1 MPCGKKRDDD
11 FGFERGMGNSAH
23 RSRRKR
29 PSNQLARRREDH
41 QEARK
46 TGHDAD
52 HEYSGYL
59 CRNCARCHGAP
70 CRAAPRDD
78 APRNS
83 GSPQRT
89 GSTRGDIM
97 KFLVADDHELI
108 RQGVKGMLR
117 GFDPDAQFDE
127 ADSWETLATAA
138 RPDANH
144 DLAIVDLHMPGMS
157 GASSLETLLKANPA
171 LPVVVLSAE
180 ESPDEMR
187 AVLAAGALGFV
198 PKRQPASVML
208 KAIELVLSGGAY
220 VPMEALSL
228 LGSRETHAAGSAAAD
243 ADRSAGAPVQIA
255 TAQAGRAPGP
265 GAGAVAQTEPVTQ
278 VPSLQ
283 PHQQHLLENLS
294 PRQQD
299 IMRLVH
305 RGWTNKMIARDLG
318 VAEGTVKV
326 HLSVIF
332 RALGVHNR
340 STAIAVINGWLEA
353 GKTL

>member
-1 MPCGKKRDDD
+1 
-11 FGFERGMGNSAH
+11 
-23 RSRRKR
+23 
-29 PSNQLARRREDH
+29 
-41 QEARK
+41 
-46 TGHDAD
+46 
-52 HEYSGYL
+52 
-59 CRNCARCHGAP
+59 
-70 CRAAPRDD
+70 
-78 APRNS
+78 
-83 GSPQRT
+83 
-89 GSTRGDIM
+89 M

-108 RQGVKGMLR
+108 RQGVKGLLR
-117 GFDPDAQFDE
+117 GLDADATFDE
-127 ADSWETLATAA
+127 ADSWETLAAIA
-138 RPDANH
+138 RPDADH
-144 DLAIVDLHMPGMS
+144 DLAIVDLHMPGMT
-157 GASSLETLLKANPA
+157 GASSLQMRLKANPA

-228 LGSRETHAAGSAAAD
+228 LGSRDAASAPASTETA
-243 ADRSAGAPVQIA
+243 SAGTCA
-255 TAQAGRAPGP
+255 TATLTTTAAPP
-265 GAGAVAQTEPVTQ
+265 TEAPARIEA
-278 VPSLQ
+278 LQ

-294 PRQQD
+294 PRQQE

-305 RGWTNKMIARDLG
+305 RGWTNKMIARELG
-318 VAEGTVKV
+318 VAEGTIKV

-340 STAIAVINGWLEA
+340 ATAIAVINGWLEA

>member
-1 MPCGKKRDDD
+1 
-11 FGFERGMGNSAH
+11 
-23 RSRRKR
+23 
-29 PSNQLARRREDH
+29 
-41 QEARK
+41 
-46 TGHDAD
+46 
-52 HEYSGYL
+52 
-59 CRNCARCHGAP
+59 
-70 CRAAPRDD
+70 
-78 APRNS
+78 
-83 GSPQRT
+83 
-89 GSTRGDIM
+89 M

-117 GFDPDAQFDE
+117 GFDPEAQFDE

-144 DLAIVDLHMPGMS
+144 DLAIVDLHMPGMN
-157 GASSLETLLKANPA
+157 GATSLQALLNENPA

-228 LGSRETHAAGSAAAD
+228 LGSRESASRCASAAA
-243 ADRSAGAPVQIA
+243 SA
-255 TAQAGRAPGP
+255 TAQLATAGISAHQSAAASGQ
-265 GAGAVAQTEPVTQ
+265 AAAVQTEPLTLA
-278 VPSLQ
+278 PALQ

>member
-1 MPCGKKRDDD
+1 
-11 FGFERGMGNSAH
+11 
-23 RSRRKR
+23 
-29 PSNQLARRREDH
+29 
-41 QEARK
+41 
-46 TGHDAD
+46 
-52 HEYSGYL
+52 
-59 CRNCARCHGAP
+59 
-70 CRAAPRDD
+70 
-78 APRNS
+78 
-83 GSPQRT
+83 
-89 GSTRGDIM
+89 M

-108 RQGVKGMLR
+108 RQGVKGLLR
-117 GFDPDAQFDE
+117 GLDPGAQFDE
-127 ADSWETLATAA
+127 ADSWETLAAAA
-138 RPDANH
+138 RPDADH

-157 GASSLETLLKANPA
+157 GASSLELLLKANPA

-228 LGSRETHAAGSAAAD
+228 LGSRNAQATLVHAD
-243 ADRSAGAPVQIA
+243 ASAETSAQASSHAGAA
-255 TAQAGRAPGP
+255 L
-265 GAGAVAQTEPVTQ
+265 TEPIAQ
-278 VPSLQ
+278 IQALQ

-305 RGWTNKMIARDLG
+305 RGWTNKMIARELG

>member
-1 MPCGKKRDDD
+1 
-11 FGFERGMGNSAH
+11 
-23 RSRRKR
+23 
-29 PSNQLARRREDH
+29 
-41 QEARK
+41 
-46 TGHDAD
+46 
-52 HEYSGYL
+52 
-59 CRNCARCHGAP
+59 
-70 CRAAPRDD
+70 
-78 APRNS
+78 
-83 GSPQRT
+83 
-89 GSTRGDIM
+89 M

-127 ADSWETLATAA
+127 ADSWETLASAA

-157 GASSLETLLKANPA
+157 GATSLETLLKANPA

-220 VPMEALSL
+220 VPIEALSL
-228 LGSRETHAAGSAAAD
+228 LGSRETQAGTGADGSARVPAPGAA
-243 ADRSAGAPVQIA
+243 
-255 TAQAGRAPGP
+255 AQAVRGPGP
-265 GAGAVAQTEPVTQ
+265 GTVPQIEPVTQ

>member
-1 MPCGKKRDDD
+1 
-11 FGFERGMGNSAH
+11 
-23 RSRRKR
+23 
-29 PSNQLARRREDH
+29 
-41 QEARK
+41 
-46 TGHDAD
+46 
-52 HEYSGYL
+52 
-59 CRNCARCHGAP
+59 
-70 CRAAPRDD
+70 
-78 APRNS
+78 
-83 GSPQRT
+83 
-89 GSTRGDIM
+89 M

-108 RQGVKGMLR
+108 RQGVKGLLR
-117 GFDPDAQFDE
+117 GLDPDAQFDE
-127 ADSWETLATAA
+127 ADTWETLAAAA
-138 RPDANH
+138 RPDADH
-144 DLAIVDLHMPGMS
+144 DLAIVDLHMPGMT
-157 GASSLETLLKANPA
+157 GACSLEQLLKANPA

-228 LGSRETHAAGSAAAD
+228 IGTCESKTTRSPTGSTAPAAA
-243 ADRSAGAPVQIA
+243 ATETIVQPA
-255 TAQAGRAPGP
+255 L
-265 GAGAVAQTEPVTQ
+265 
-278 VPSLQ
+278 LQ

-305 RGWTNKMIARDLG
+305 RGWTNKMIARELG

-340 STAIAVINGWLEA
+340 SMAIAVINGWLEA
-353 GKTL
+353 GKDL

>member
-1 MPCGKKRDDD
+1 
-11 FGFERGMGNSAH
+11 
-23 RSRRKR
+23 
-29 PSNQLARRREDH
+29 
-41 QEARK
+41 
-46 TGHDAD
+46 
-52 HEYSGYL
+52 
-59 CRNCARCHGAP
+59 
-70 CRAAPRDD
+70 
-78 APRNS
+78 
-83 GSPQRT
+83 
-89 GSTRGDIM
+89 M

-117 GFDPDAQFDE
+117 GLDPDAQFDE
-127 ADSWETLATAA
+127 ADSWETLATLA
-138 RPDANH
+138 RPDADH

-157 GASSLETLLKANPA
+157 GASSLEVLLKANPA
-171 LPVVVLSAE
+171 LPLVVLSAE

-228 LGSRETHAAGSAAAD
+228 LGSRDAQAAPARAEAPADPSLQHAAPS
-243 ADRSAGAPVQIA
+243 GAHAPSQGG
-255 TAQAGRAPGP
+255 TAL
-265 GAGAVAQTEPVTQ
+265 TEPLTQ
-278 VPSLQ
+278 IQALQ

>member
-1 MPCGKKRDDD
+1 
-11 FGFERGMGNSAH
+11 
-23 RSRRKR
+23 
-29 PSNQLARRREDH
+29 
-41 QEARK
+41 
-46 TGHDAD
+46 
-52 HEYSGYL
+52 
-59 CRNCARCHGAP
+59 
-70 CRAAPRDD
+70 
-78 APRNS
+78 
-83 GSPQRT
+83 
-89 GSTRGDIM
+89 M

-127 ADSWETLATAA
+127 ADSWESLSAAA
-138 RPDANH
+138 RPDADH
-144 DLAIVDLHMPGMS
+144 DLAIVDLHMPGMI
-157 GASSLETLLKANPA
+157 GASSLEALLKANPA

-228 LGSRETHAAGSAAAD
+228 LGSRESAAGEPADAATGLSTHDTAAQPAAGSSLG
-243 ADRSAGAPVQIA
+243 SA
-255 TAQAGRAPGP
+255 TL
-265 GAGAVAQTEPVTQ
+265 TEPITQ
-278 VPSLQ
+278 VSSLQ

-353 GKTL
+353 GKSL

>member
-1 MPCGKKRDDD
+1 
-11 FGFERGMGNSAH
+11 
-23 RSRRKR
+23 
-29 PSNQLARRREDH
+29 
-41 QEARK
+41 
-46 TGHDAD
+46 
-52 HEYSGYL
+52 
-59 CRNCARCHGAP
+59 
-70 CRAAPRDD
+70 
-78 APRNS
+78 
-83 GSPQRT
+83 
-89 GSTRGDIM
+89 M

-117 GFDPDAQFDE
+117 GLDPDAQFDE

-138 RPDANH
+138 RPDADH

-157 GASSLETLLKANPA
+157 GASSLETLLAANPA

-228 LGSRETHAAGSAAAD
+228 LGSREAQAAPVCADGAAGS
-243 ADRSAGAPVQIA
+243 SSLGSMPI
-255 TAQAGRAPGP
+255 TAQAGIQASAR
-265 GAGAVAQTEPVTQ
+265 GAGQGATALTEPITQ
-278 VPSLQ
+278 LPALQ

-299 IMRLVH
+299 IMRLGH
-305 RGWTNKMIARDLG
+305 RGWTNKMIARELG

-340 STAIAVINGWLEA
+340 SMAIAVINGWLEA

>member
-1 MPCGKKRDDD
+1 
-11 FGFERGMGNSAH
+11 
-23 RSRRKR
+23 
-29 PSNQLARRREDH
+29 
-41 QEARK
+41 
-46 TGHDAD
+46 
-52 HEYSGYL
+52 
-59 CRNCARCHGAP
+59 
-70 CRAAPRDD
+70 
-78 APRNS
+78 
-83 GSPQRT
+83 
-89 GSTRGDIM
+89 M

-108 RQGVKGMLR
+108 RQGVKGLLR
-117 GFDPDAQFDE
+117 GLDPQAQFDE
-127 ADSWETLATAA
+127 ADSWETLAAA
-138 RPDANH
+138 SRPDADH
-144 DLAIVDLHMPGMS
+144 DLAIVDLHMPGMN
-157 GASSLETLLKANPA
+157 GAASLDKLLKANPA

-228 LGSRETHAAGSAAAD
+228 LGTREAAPGASAEAPGRSDGAGATGSPDAAD
-243 ADRSAGAPVQIA
+243 ATALASPANTASAPSAA
-255 TAQAGRAPGP
+255 L
-265 GAGAVAQTEPVTQ
+265 TEPLAQVTA
-278 VPSLQ
+278 LQ

-305 RGWTNKMIARDLG
+305 RGWTNKMIARELG

>member
-1 MPCGKKRDDD
+1 
-11 FGFERGMGNSAH
+11 
-23 RSRRKR
+23 
-29 PSNQLARRREDH
+29 
-41 QEARK
+41 
-46 TGHDAD
+46 
-52 HEYSGYL
+52 
-59 CRNCARCHGAP
+59 
-70 CRAAPRDD
+70 
-78 APRNS
+78 
-83 GSPQRT
+83 
-89 GSTRGDIM
+89 M

-108 RQGVKGMLR
+108 RQGVKGLLR
-117 GFDPDAQFDE
+117 GLDPDAQFDE
-127 ADSWETLATAA
+127 ADTWESLASAA

-157 GASSLETLLKANPA
+157 GASSLELLLKANPA

-228 LGSRETHAAGSAAAD
+228 LGSRDAQPSGASGQTASA
-243 ADRSAGAPVQIA
+243 APVQSA
-255 TAQAGRAPGP
+255 TQGITPAPAP
-265 GAGAVAQTEPVTQ
+265 TGASLTEPITEPAQ
-278 VPSLQ
+278 LHTLQ

-340 STAIAVINGWLEA
+340 STAIAVINGWLEG
-353 GKTL
+353 GKAL

>member
-1 MPCGKKRDDD
+1 
-11 FGFERGMGNSAH
+11 
-23 RSRRKR
+23 
-29 PSNQLARRREDH
+29 
-41 QEARK
+41 
-46 TGHDAD
+46 
-52 HEYSGYL
+52 
-59 CRNCARCHGAP
+59 
-70 CRAAPRDD
+70 
-78 APRNS
+78 
-83 GSPQRT
+83 
-89 GSTRGDIM
+89 M

-117 GFDPDAQFDE
+117 GLDPEAQFDE
-127 ADSWETLATAA
+127 ADNWETLATLA
-138 RPDANH
+138 RPDADH

-157 GASSLETLLKANPA
+157 GASSLEVLLKANPA
-171 LPVVVLSAE
+171 LPLVVLSAE

-228 LGSRETHAAGSAAAD
+228 LGSRDTPQAAPARAEAAAEL
-243 ADRSAGAPVQIA
+243 APQGAAHAGAHAPSQGGAALSEPLAQI
-255 TAQAGRAPGP
+255 Q
-265 GAGAVAQTEPVTQ
+265 
-278 VPSLQ
+278 SLQ

>member
-1 MPCGKKRDDD
+1 
-11 FGFERGMGNSAH
+11 
-23 RSRRKR
+23 
-29 PSNQLARRREDH
+29 
-41 QEARK
+41 
-46 TGHDAD
+46 
-52 HEYSGYL
+52 
-59 CRNCARCHGAP
+59 
-70 CRAAPRDD
+70 
-78 APRNS
+78 
-83 GSPQRT
+83 
-89 GSTRGDIM
+89 M

-108 RQGVKGMLR
+108 RQGVKGLLR
-117 GFDPDAQFDE
+117 GLDPDAQFDE
-127 ADSWETLATAA
+127 ADSWESLAAAA
-138 RPDANH
+138 RPDADH
-144 DLAIVDLHMPGMS
+144 DLAIVDLHMPGMT
-157 GASSLETLLKANPA
+157 GASSLEVLLKANPA

-228 LGSRETHAAGSAAAD
+228 LGSRETQAAPARAELAAHDVAHAPTQG
-243 ADRSAGAPVQIA
+243 GA
-255 TAQAGRAPGP
+255 TL
-265 GAGAVAQTEPVTQ
+265 TEPITQ
-278 VPSLQ
+278 IQALQ

-305 RGWTNKMIARDLG
+305 RGWTNKMIARELG

>member
-1 MPCGKKRDDD
+1 
-11 FGFERGMGNSAH
+11 
-23 RSRRKR
+23 
-29 PSNQLARRREDH
+29 
-41 QEARK
+41 
-46 TGHDAD
+46 
-52 HEYSGYL
+52 
-59 CRNCARCHGAP
+59 
-70 CRAAPRDD
+70 
-78 APRNS
+78 
-83 GSPQRT
+83 
-89 GSTRGDIM
+89 
-97 KFLVADDHELI
+97 
-108 RQGVKGMLR
+108 MLR
-117 GFDPDAQFDE
+117 GLDPDAPFDE
-127 ADSWETLATAA
+127 ADSWETLAAAA

-157 GASSLETLLKANPA
+157 GASSLEILLKANPA

-228 LGSRETHAAGSAAAD
+228 LGSREAQSAD
-243 ADRSAGAPVQIA
+243 AGAGAPQQAATGSAGAGTVTLAEPIA
-255 TAQAGRAPGP
+255 QLQA
-265 GAGAVAQTEPVTQ
+265 
-278 VPSLQ
+278 L
-283 PHQQHLLENLS
+283 QQHLLENLS

-305 RGWTNKMIARDLG
+305 RGWTNKMIARELG

-340 STAIAVINGWLEA
+340 STAIAVFNG
-353 GKTL
+353 

>member
-1 MPCGKKRDDD
+1 
-11 FGFERGMGNSAH
+11 
-23 RSRRKR
+23 
-29 PSNQLARRREDH
+29 
-41 QEARK
+41 
-46 TGHDAD
+46 
-52 HEYSGYL
+52 
-59 CRNCARCHGAP
+59 
-70 CRAAPRDD
+70 
-78 APRNS
+78 
-83 GSPQRT
+83 
-89 GSTRGDIM
+89 M

-108 RQGVKGMLR
+108 RQGVKGLLR
-117 GFDPDAQFDE
+117 GLDPGAQFDE
-127 ADSWETLATAA
+127 ADSWETLAAAA
-138 RPDANH
+138 RPDADH

-157 GASSLETLLKANPA
+157 GAASLEILLKENPA

-228 LGSRETHAAGSAAAD
+228 LGTREAIPPAAPANSAAAP
-243 ADRSAGAPVQIA
+243 AASL
-255 TAQAGRAPGP
+255 
-265 GAGAVAQTEPVTQ
+265 TEPLAQ
-278 VPSLQ
+278 GAALQ

-305 RGWTNKMIARDLG
+305 RGWTNKMIARELG

>member
-1 MPCGKKRDDD
+1 
-11 FGFERGMGNSAH
+11 
-23 RSRRKR
+23 
-29 PSNQLARRREDH
+29 
-41 QEARK
+41 
-46 TGHDAD
+46 
-52 HEYSGYL
+52 
-59 CRNCARCHGAP
+59 
-70 CRAAPRDD
+70 
-78 APRNS
+78 
-83 GSPQRT
+83 
-89 GSTRGDIM
+89 M

-117 GFDPDAQFDE
+117 GLDPDAQFDE
-127 ADSWETLATAA
+127 AESWESLAAAA
-138 RPDANH
+138 RPDADH

-157 GASSLETLLKANPA
+157 GASSLEALLKANPA

-228 LGSRETHAAGSAAAD
+228 LGSRETQAAGGRGDGASTGL
-243 ADRSAGAPVQIA
+243 AGL
-255 TAQAGRAPGP
+255 P
-265 GAGAVAQTEPVTQ
+265 GADGSGQSGATLTEPVTQ

-305 RGWTNKMIARDLG
+305 RGWTNKMIARELG

-353 GKTL
+353 GKIL

>member
-1 MPCGKKRDDD
+1 
-11 FGFERGMGNSAH
+11 
-23 RSRRKR
+23 
-29 PSNQLARRREDH
+29 
-41 QEARK
+41 
-46 TGHDAD
+46 
-52 HEYSGYL
+52 
-59 CRNCARCHGAP
+59 
-70 CRAAPRDD
+70 
-78 APRNS
+78 
-83 GSPQRT
+83 
-89 GSTRGDIM
+89 M

-117 GFDPDAQFDE
+117 GLDADAQFDE
-127 ADSWETLATAA
+127 ADSWETLAAAA
-138 RPDANH
+138 RPDADH

-157 GASSLETLLKANPA
+157 GASSLEILLKANPA

-228 LGSRETHAAGSAAAD
+228 LGSREAQSADAGAGQTGAGSPQQAATG
-243 ADRSAGAPVQIA
+243 SAGAGTVTLAEP
-255 TAQAGRAPGP
+255 
-265 GAGAVAQTEPVTQ
+265 VAQLQ
-278 VPSLQ
+278 ALQ

-305 RGWTNKMIARDLG
+305 RGWTNKMIARELG

-340 STAIAVINGWLEA
+340 STAIAVVNGWLEA

>member
-1 MPCGKKRDDD
+1 
-11 FGFERGMGNSAH
+11 
-23 RSRRKR
+23 
-29 PSNQLARRREDH
+29 
-41 QEARK
+41 
-46 TGHDAD
+46 
-52 HEYSGYL
+52 
-59 CRNCARCHGAP
+59 
-70 CRAAPRDD
+70 
-78 APRNS
+78 
-83 GSPQRT
+83 
-89 GSTRGDIM
+89 M

-117 GFDPDAQFDE
+117 GLDPDAQFDE
-127 ADSWETLATAA
+127 ADNWEALALLA
-138 RPDANH
+138 RPDADH

-157 GASSLETLLKANPA
+157 GASSLEELLKANPA
-171 LPVVVLSAE
+171 LPLVVLSAE

-228 LGSRETHAAGSAAAD
+228 LGSRDTQAAPVSASANTPTDPLPQAAAPAAAHAPGQSSAAL
-243 ADRSAGAPVQIA
+243 
-255 TAQAGRAPGP
+255 
-265 GAGAVAQTEPVTQ
+265 TEPLTQ
-278 VPSLQ
+278 IQALQ
-283 PHQQHLLENLS
+283 PHQRHLLENLS

>member
-1 MPCGKKRDDD
+1 
-11 FGFERGMGNSAH
+11 
-23 RSRRKR
+23 
-29 PSNQLARRREDH
+29 
-41 QEARK
+41 
-46 TGHDAD
+46 
-52 HEYSGYL
+52 
-59 CRNCARCHGAP
+59 
-70 CRAAPRDD
+70 
-78 APRNS
+78 
-83 GSPQRT
+83 
-89 GSTRGDIM
+89 M

-108 RQGVKGMLR
+108 RQGVKGLLR
-117 GFDPDAQFDE
+117 GLDPDAQFDE
-127 ADSWETLATAA
+127 ADSWETLAAAA
-138 RPDANH
+138 RPDADH

-157 GASSLETLLKANPA
+157 GASSLEVLLKANPA

-228 LGSRETHAAGSAAAD
+228 LGARETQAAPARTDAAAEL
-243 ADRSAGAPVQIA
+243 APQGA
-255 TAQAGRAPGP
+255 AQAPTQG
-265 GAGAVAQTEPVTQ
+265 GAALTEPIAQ
-278 VPSLQ
+278 IQALQ

-305 RGWTNKMIARDLG
+305 RGWTNKMIARELG

>member
-1 MPCGKKRDDD
+1 
-11 FGFERGMGNSAH
+11 
-23 RSRRKR
+23 
-29 PSNQLARRREDH
+29 
-41 QEARK
+41 
-46 TGHDAD
+46 
-52 HEYSGYL
+52 
-59 CRNCARCHGAP
+59 
-70 CRAAPRDD
+70 
-78 APRNS
+78 
-83 GSPQRT
+83 
-89 GSTRGDIM
+89 M

-117 GFDPDAQFDE
+117 GLDPDAQFDE
-127 ADSWETLATAA
+127 ADTWETLAAAA
-138 RPDANH
+138 RPDADH

-157 GASSLETLLKANPA
+157 GASSLEVLLKANPA

-228 LGSRETHAAGSAAAD
+228 LGSRETQAAPARAEAAAELATQGTAHAAL
-243 ADRSAGAPVQIA
+243 
-255 TAQAGRAPGP
+255 
-265 GAGAVAQTEPVTQ
+265 TEPITQ
-278 VPSLQ
+278 IQALQ

-305 RGWTNKMIARDLG
+305 RGWTNKMIARELG

>member
-1 MPCGKKRDDD
+1 
-11 FGFERGMGNSAH
+11 
-23 RSRRKR
+23 
-29 PSNQLARRREDH
+29 
-41 QEARK
+41 
-46 TGHDAD
+46 
-52 HEYSGYL
+52 
-59 CRNCARCHGAP
+59 
-70 CRAAPRDD
+70 
-78 APRNS
+78 
-83 GSPQRT
+83 
-89 GSTRGDIM
+89 M

-117 GFDPDAQFDE
+117 GLDPDAQFDE

-138 RPDANH
+138 RPDADH

-157 GASSLETLLKANPA
+157 GASSLEVLLKANPA

-228 LGSRETHAAGSAAAD
+228 LGSRETKASPVHADASAEMALQGAAASSVSQ
-243 ADRSAGAPVQIA
+243 AAAPTSGV
-255 TAQAGRAPGP
+255 TG
-265 GAGAVAQTEPVTQ
+265 VTEPITQ
-278 VPSLQ
+278 IPSLQ

>member
-1 MPCGKKRDDD
+1 
-11 FGFERGMGNSAH
+11 
-23 RSRRKR
+23 
-29 PSNQLARRREDH
+29 
-41 QEARK
+41 
-46 TGHDAD
+46 
-52 HEYSGYL
+52 
-59 CRNCARCHGAP
+59 
-70 CRAAPRDD
+70 
-78 APRNS
+78 
-83 GSPQRT
+83 
-89 GSTRGDIM
+89 M

-138 RPDANH
+138 RPDADH
-144 DLAIVDLHMPGMS
+144 DLAIVDLHMPGMT
-157 GASSLETLLKANPA
+157 GASSLEVLLKANPA

-228 LGSRETHAAGSAAAD
+228 LGSRDAQGAVAGAGSAAP
-243 ADRSAGAPVQIA
+243 SA
-255 TAQAGRAPGP
+255 AQAAPGQG
-265 GAGAVAQTEPVTQ
+265 GAALTEPLTQ
-278 VPSLQ
+278 VPALQ

-340 STAIAVINGWLEA
+340 STAIAVVNGWLEA

>member
-1 MPCGKKRDDD
+1 
-11 FGFERGMGNSAH
+11 
-23 RSRRKR
+23 
-29 PSNQLARRREDH
+29 
-41 QEARK
+41 
-46 TGHDAD
+46 
-52 HEYSGYL
+52 
-59 CRNCARCHGAP
+59 
-70 CRAAPRDD
+70 
-78 APRNS
+78 
-83 GSPQRT
+83 
-89 GSTRGDIM
+89 M

-108 RQGVKGMLR
+108 RQGVKGLLR
-117 GFDPDAQFDE
+117 GLDPDAQFDE
-127 ADSWETLATAA
+127 ADSWETLAAAA
-138 RPDANH
+138 RPDADH
-144 DLAIVDLHMPGMS
+144 DLAIVDLNMPGMG
-157 GASSLETLLKANPA
+157 GAPSLEILLKANPA

-228 LGSRETHAAGSAAAD
+228 LGTREHAAATAEQAAAVET
-243 ADRSAGAPVQIA
+243 APPPPVA
-255 TAQAGRAPGP
+255 EPSTGP
-265 GAGAVAQTEPVTQ
+265 VEG
-278 VPSLQ
+278 LQ
-283 PHQQHLLENLS
+283 PHQRHLLENLS

-305 RGWTNKMIARDLG
+305 RGWTNKMIARELG

>member
-1 MPCGKKRDDD
+1 
-11 FGFERGMGNSAH
+11 
-23 RSRRKR
+23 
-29 PSNQLARRREDH
+29 
-41 QEARK
+41 
-46 TGHDAD
+46 
-52 HEYSGYL
+52 
-59 CRNCARCHGAP
+59 
-70 CRAAPRDD
+70 
-78 APRNS
+78 
-83 GSPQRT
+83 
-89 GSTRGDIM
+89 M

-108 RQGVKGMLR
+108 RQGVKGLLR
-117 GFDPDAQFDE
+117 GLDPDAQFDE
-127 ADSWETLATAA
+127 ADTWETLAAAA
-138 RPDANH
+138 RPDADH
-144 DLAIVDLHMPGMS
+144 DLAIVDLHMPGMT
-157 GASSLETLLKANPA
+157 GACSLELLLKANPA

-228 LGSRETHAAGSAAAD
+228 LGAREAQRGPAASDGASPAVAVTEPI
-243 ADRSAGAPVQIA
+243 APVA
-255 TAQAGRAPGP
+255 T
-265 GAGAVAQTEPVTQ
+265 
-278 VPSLQ
+278 LQ

-305 RGWTNKMIARDLG
+305 RGWTNKMIARELG

-353 GKTL
+353 GKSL

>member
-1 MPCGKKRDDD
+1 
-11 FGFERGMGNSAH
+11 
-23 RSRRKR
+23 
-29 PSNQLARRREDH
+29 
-41 QEARK
+41 
-46 TGHDAD
+46 
-52 HEYSGYL
+52 
-59 CRNCARCHGAP
+59 
-70 CRAAPRDD
+70 
-78 APRNS
+78 
-83 GSPQRT
+83 
-89 GSTRGDIM
+89 M

-138 RPDANH
+138 RPDADH
-144 DLAIVDLHMPGMS
+144 DLAIVDLHMPGMT
-157 GASSLETLLKANPA
+157 GASSLEVLLKANPA

-228 LGSRETHAAGSAAAD
+228 LGSRD
-243 ADRSAGAPVQIA
+243 AQGAPVGGEA
-255 TAQAGRAPGP
+255 AGAGSSAQ
-265 GAGAVAQTEPVTQ
+265 GAGAQAAPGQVGAALTEPITQ
-278 VPSLQ
+278 VPALQ

-305 RGWTNKMIARDLG
+305 RGWTNKMIARELG

-353 GKTL
+353 GRTL